1 MKQVKTQS
9 GVIFVALCLYLS
21 GCGSSKNAIVNA
33 PVGSNLSAE
42 QKSTV
47 GDAVK
52 LLRKVDAATEVGVSY
67 AQYGPMLI
75 DAQASVNEAST
86 SLPEGELKNEL
97 KLAIEG
103 YKDAYLAWQVT
114 NKHGFIS
121 VGRSVPPGMAEGS
134 HLVKKYSIPLT
145 FPNDPEKISLVSKG
159 DALNTIWK
167 VARTHI
173 DKASS
178 LLR

>member
-1 MKQVKTQS
+1 MKPRKTQS
-9 GVIFVALCLYLS
+9 GVIFVALCLSLS
-21 GCGSSKNAIVNA
+21 GCGSSKKGSVNA
-33 PVGSNLSAE
+33 PIGSSLSAE
-42 QKSTV
+42 QKSVV
-47 GDAVK
+47 GDAMK

-86 SLPEGELKNEL
+86 ALPEGEVKNEL
-97 KLAIEG
+97 KLAIEA

-114 NKHGFIS
+114 NKKGFIT
-121 VGRSVPPGMAEGS
+121 VGQSIPPAMAEGS

-145 FPNDPEKISLVSKG
+145 FPNDPEKISLVSKE

-167 VARTHI
+167 VARTHTE
-173 DKASS
+173 KASS

>member
-1 MKQVKTQS
+1 MKPIRTHS
-9 GVIFVALCLYLS
+9 GVIFVAVCLYLF
-21 GCGSSKNAIVNA
+21 GCGSSKNASVDA
-33 PVGSNLSAE
+33 PVGSSLSAE
-42 QKSTV
+42 QKSAV

-86 SLPEGELKNEL
+86 ALPEGELKNEL
-97 KLAIEG
+97 KLAIEA
-103 YKDAYLAWQVT
+103 YKDAYLAWQIT
-114 NKHGFIS
+114 NKQGFIT
-121 VGRSVPPGMAEGS
+121 VGQSIPQGIAEGS

-145 FPNDPEKISLVSKG
+145 FPNDPEKTSLVSKE

-178 LLR
+178 LIR